1 MIERFV
7 TTKLIKQNVYEF
19 HTIINEN
26 LTIIISIQLRIDF
39 IYWIQ
44 IEQKINIIMKATCK
58 FYLFL
63 TTIFFE
69 KWFEYVEILA
79 NTNNRN
85 IISNNRFWK
94 AIIYYHSRWKIFKI
108 YLLRNSKIFDFE
120 KLEKMIKRM
129 KFQLKNVIHIHV
141 LFWIQK
147 SIFEMIVENFIRT
160 NVSNKKKIWITRF
173 NRETSNSHVSFRYV
187 SQKFDYRISM

>member
-1 MIERFV
+1 MIERKKRQMIERFV
-7 TTKLIKQNVYEF
+7 TTKLIKQNAYEF

-44 IEQKINIIMKATCK
+44 IEQKINIIMKITCR
-58 FYLFL
+58 FHLFF
-63 TTIFFE
+63 TTTFFE
-69 KWFEYVEILA
+69 KWFEYVEILT

-94 AIIYYHSRWKIFKI
+94 TVIYYHFRWKIFKI
-108 YLLRNSKIFDFE
+108 HFLRNSKIFDFE
-120 KLEKMIKRM
+120 KLEKMIKRI

-147 SIFEMIVENFIRT
+147 FIFEMIVENFIRT
-160 NVSNKKKIWITRF
+160 NISNKKKSLNYTFW
-173 NRETSNSHVSFRYV
+173 
-187 SQKFDYRISM
+187 